1 MDRIGTRPFARQ
13 CNAILALL
21 LAVTAAAWLYLAWR
35 ASGMA
40 MPAGSP
46 TMGLRAP
53 PFLLVWIVMMI
64 GMMFPAAAP
73 MVLTF
78 HRVQFSKRA
87 RGDPFVAT
95 WVFVAGYLLVW
106 ALAGAVAY
114 AGATGAELLAASARL
129 SVPTIGRI
137 GGGIL
142 FIAGIYQLSPLKD
155 VCLSKCRTP
164 MTFIVTAW
172 REGIGGAL
180 RMGILHGVFCLS
192 CCWLLFVTLFLLGIM
207 NIAAMATITALVFA
221 EKTFPRG
228 DRVAAAVGMALLL
241 YGVLV
246 LTLPDALPTFP
257 TGSPTEMPMSGRA
270 G

>member
-46 TMGLRAP
+46 AMGLRVP
-53 PFLLVWIVMMI
+53 LFLLVWIVMMT
-64 GMMFPAAAP
+64 GLMFPAAAP

-78 HRVQFSKRA
+78 HRVQLSKRA
-87 RGDPFVAT
+87 RGNPFVAT

-106 ALAGAVAY
+106 TLAGAVAY
-114 AGATGAELLAASARL
+114 AGAAGAELLAASARL

-142 FIAGIYQLSPLKD
+142 FIAGIYQFSPLKAH
-155 VCLSKCRTP
+155 SSP
-164 MTFIVTAW
+164 Y
-172 REGIGGAL
+172 
-180 RMGILHGVFCLS
+180 
-192 CCWLLFVTLFLLGIM
+192 
-207 NIAAMATITALVFA
+207 
-221 EKTFPRG
+221 FPWDTKESGDHRG
-228 DRVAAAVGMALLL
+228 DSGKNCTTA
-241 YGVLV
+241 
-246 LTLPDALPTFP
+246 
-257 TGSPTEMPMSGRA
+257 TGGISLRIRQA
-270 G
+270 DFQ